1 MNSLLTIVL
10 PVRIDCRERLD
21 NLKAVL
27 TWIDKM
33 EYPIILLEA
42 DRSPKTNTLIE
53 AFKHIRYHFVEDCQ
67 KVFHR
72 TKYINDL
79 LRMAKSKVQTFRFHQ
94 PFLKNWMII

>member
-33 EYPIILLEA
+33 EYPLFCWKPTE
-42 DRSPKTNTLIE
+42 
-53 AFKHIRYHFVEDCQ
+53 V
-67 KVFHR
+67 
-72 TKYINDL
+72 
-79 LRMAKSKVQTFRFHQ
+79 LRQT
-94 PFLKNWMII
+94 P